1 MPYFETAYDMQP
13 NNPVARNHLTRA
25 LYYSGQ
31 YERLFA
37 MGLDEFKVYG
47 LMQIGRAEEAL
58 QLAREMAAAGDEL
71 ALFRVLVSQRQY
83 AELLEYVDSRWTN
96 LEAFEAD
103 YPERDGWSECNY
115 LGLIAY
121 AYQRTGNNEMFQD
134 AMQRYE
140 AALDYQRQMGAN
152 NQSFAFAEAL
162 NAVLRGDHDTALL
175 RLAAAIEGG
184 VTFDPNLTNSWPMF
198 EALDGN
204 PQFEAIMTDM
214 TGHLNSE
221 RAKLD
226 LEPIARNQGP
236 AH

>member
-1 MPYFETAYDMQP
+1 MPHHHEHLI
-13 NNPVARNHLTRA
+13 ARHLRSHA
-25 LYYSGQ
+25 
-31 YERLFA
+31 
-37 MGLDEFKVYG
+37 VY
-47 LMQIGRAEEAL
+47 
-58 QLAREMAAAGDEL
+58 
-71 ALFRVLVSQRQY
+71 
-83 AELLEYVDSRWTN
+83 

-103 YPERDGWSECNY
+103 YPERDGWSERNY

-121 AYQRTGNNEMFQD
+121 AHQRMGNDEMYQD

-175 RLAAAIEGG
+175 KLAAAIEGG
-184 VTFDPNLTNSWPMF
+184 VTFDPNLSNSWPMF
-198 EALDGN
+198 EVLDGN

-221 RAKLD
+221 RAELD

-236 AH
+236 AQ